1 MPALPSERSA
11 VEQMRDK
18 IYITGMGAV
27 TPVGIGADSFWKGI
41 VSGKSGIGEI
51 TKLDTSALPIHRAG
65 EVRDF
70 NPKEHLPMRLVMD
83 LEPYMQYAYVAAR
96 EAVEQSGL
104 DTRSNRVGIV
114 MGTAL
119 SGIKLIGET
128 GGDWVKDGKSAGPKF
143 LVKAMGNIAPAQF
156 AINHGIKGPSMTVST
171 ACSSGGDAIMLAS
184 MLICSGEADAVVV
197 MAGEAAVSPALI
209 QSLTKTG
216 ALSKTGEC
224 RPFDEERNGF
234 VMGEGGAAAVLER
247 ADYAAARGAEPL
259 AELLG
264 CGNNTDAFNPVSPD
278 PEGTG
283 AAACM
288 KRALENAGLQPEDIG
303 YINAHGTATAAGDL
317 AEALAIRRVFGDMA
331 VPVSSTKGATGH
343 MMGAGGIAEV
353 IACVQ
358 AVRSGVLPPN
368 TGGSQPEELGL
379 HIVMASRK
387 KEINAAMSNA
397 MGFGGQNSCV
407 IVGKVM
413 ESVR

>member
-83 LEPYMQYAYVAAR
+83 LEPYMQYAYVAAQ
-96 EAVEQSGL
+96 EAVEQSGI
-104 DTRSNRVGIV
+104 DTRSSRVGIV

-128 GGDWVKDGKSAGPKF
+128 GGDWAKDGKSAGPKF

-216 ALSKTGEC
+216 ALSKIGEC
-224 RPFDEERNGF
+224 RPFDKERNGF
-234 VMGEGGAAAVLER
+234 VMGEGGAAVVLER

-288 KRALENAGLQPEDIG
+288 KRALGNAGLRPEDIG

-317 AEALAIRRVFGDMA
+317 AEALAIRRVFGNLE

-368 TGGSQPEELGL
+368 TGGSQPEDLGL
-379 HIVMASRK
+379 HIVMESRK

-407 IVGKVM
+407 IVGKVR